1 MLIKLSIENYALI
14 DRLEIDFPP
23 GFSVITGETGAGKSI
38 LLGALSLIL
47 GQRADTSV
55 LLDQNRKCI
64 VEGIFRIR
72 GYGLEEILKS
82 AELDA
87 EDTLTLRREIG
98 QTGKS
103 RAFVNDTP
111 VNLPILKELG
121 DRLVNIHSQN
131 TIVTLNDADF
141 QLAVLDDYAGNVKS
155 LSEYRE
161 SFEGLLRL
169 RAQLSEWI
177 REEERSRN
185 DKDYHRFLLEELAAA
200 GLKETEQEEMEERLG
215 VLNHAEEIKKSLD
228 EVLESMTE
236 SDASLLQRLSGIAA
250 TIRHLAGF
258 HPSLKEMPERLESD
272 LIDLKDITTSLRK
285 ISESVSVDPEE
296 TERLSS
302 RLDLIYRLQKKHRV
316 ASVQELLK
324 IQHGLEIKIR
334 DAGSLEERIRH
345 LQKEIEELERRL
357 SLKAGSISANRKKV
371 LGDFGVRITEILA
384 RLALPD
390 ARLRIEHTLL
400 GELTRDGID
409 SVRFLFSANPGVPMD
424 EISRMASGGEL
435 SRLMLSIK
443 SLISSK
449 NLLPTILFDEIDS
462 GVSGETAGKV
472 GTILKAMGET
482 MQVIAITHLPQIA
495 GKGESHYLVFKETE
509 KGTARTFI
517 RKLARD
523 ERILEI
529 AKLVSNE
536 KITDA
541 AVRTARELLN

>member
-1 MLIKLSIENYALI
+1 
-14 DRLEIDFPP
+14 
-23 GFSVITGETGAGKSI
+23 
-38 LLGALSLIL
+38 
-47 GQRADTSV
+47 
-55 LLDQNRKCI
+55 

-87 EDTLTLRREIG
+87 EDNLTLRREIG

>member
-228 EVLESMTE
+228 EVLEGMTE

-258 HPSLKEMPERLESD
+258 HPSLKDMPERLESD

>member
-87 EDTLTLRREIG
+87 EDNLTLRREIG

-228 EVLESMTE
+228 EVLEGMTE

-258 HPSLKEMPERLESD
+258 HPSLKDMPERLESD